1 MEHQP
6 PRRAF
11 QVEITWGRSVTR
23 VGRERMGPAW
33 DPTPVALL
41 VPVRTSNSSQKPALA
56 VSSDSCFLFS
66 SKTRFSM
73 SAAFTLVA

>member
-1 MEHQP
+1 MAPQPLGGAPMEGK
-6 PRRAF
+6 
-11 QVEITWGRSVTR
+11 GRGADQYT
-23 VGRERMGPAW
+23 GWERGDGVCRGPH
-33 DPTPVALL
+33 ALSPL
-41 VPVRTSNSSQKPALA
+41 VPSGTSNSSQKPALA

>member
-1 MEHQP
+1 MEPQAREQGIRWRGH
-6 PRRAF
+6 RADEDGGVRGRVCLGP
-11 QVEITWGRSVTR
+11 QALHPAGPITNLK
-23 VGRERMGPAW
+23 
-33 DPTPVALL
+33 LL
-41 VPVRTSNSSQKPALA
+41 QKPALA